1 MILNEI
7 VKSFLQ
13 PENNKITPSSIVPQ
27 DKSMHKDDVDYGSF
41 FDTSNYFDVRQFDAY
56 SDQQNAKI
64 TQYRDI
70 ATRPEVAEAV
80 QHIVNE
86 IVFTYVNEVPL
97 KIQVDLDNDKLSKQL
112 SASFDKISKLMRL
125 DLKLYQYVTQGYVD
139 GISIFHLTFNNKKPK
154 DGIQLITMLDPVG
167 LVFNAKENV
176 YSYSTADYFEQKK
189 QEVVF
194 SPEEIVKIDF
204 GLKDG
209 QINLSYL
216 EKAIKVSNML
226 SSLEDM
232 LIPLRFSRSI
242 SRRVFNVDIGDVA
255 PKRGQAILEQ
265 HQQKFKYKKFY
276 NTKTGEISN
285 SQHITSMVEDYWF
298 ANRSGGKGTT
308 VELLDE
314 SGNLGELGD
323 VEHFTGK
330 LYKAL
335 NIPLSRVNVKG
346 GETSLFET
354 SSDQISRDET
364 NFFQFISRLRQ
375 VYEELFKTILKHE
388 VISIGAMTINEWDA
402 YSHNIRVV
410 FSSENVFFDRL
421 KTRLFAEKI
430 ATFRDVTDFVGKMF
444 SVRAT
449 MKKIFNMNDEEIEA
463 ELKAVSE
470 ESLDKLFSNFYS
482 GQAE

>member
-7 VKSFLQ
+7 VKSFLK
-13 PENNKITPSSIVPQ
+13 PENVKITPSSVIPQ
-27 DKSMHKDDVDYGSF
+27 DKALHKDDVDYGSF
-41 FDTSNYFDVRQFDAY
+41 FDSSNYFDSFQSENYA
-56 SDQQNAKI
+56 DQQNVKI
-64 TQYRDI
+64 MQYREV

-86 IVFTYVNEVPL
+86 IVFTYINEVPL
-97 KIQVDLDNDKLSKQL
+97 KIQVDLDNEKLSKQL

-139 GISIFHLTFNNKKPK
+139 GVVIFHLTFNNKKPK
-154 DGIQLITMLDPVG
+154 DGIQKITMIDPVG
-167 LVFNAKENV
+167 LSFNKKENV
-176 YSYSTADYFEQKK
+176 YSYSSVDYFGQGK
-189 QEVVF
+189 QEVIF
-194 SPEEIVKIDF
+194 SPEEIVKVDF

-335 NIPLSRVNVKG
+335 NIPLSRVSVKG
-346 GETSLFET
+346 GEASLFET
-354 SSDQISRDET
+354 ASDQISRDET

-388 VISIGAMTINEWDA
+388 VLSIGAMSIDEWDA
-402 YSHNIRVV
+402 YSHNIRVI
-410 FSSENVFFDRL
+410 FSSENVFFDRM
-421 KTRLFAEKI
+421 KTRLFTEKI
-430 ATFRDVTDFVGKMF
+430 NAFRDITDFVGKMF
-444 SVRAT
+444 SVRTA
-449 MKKIFNMNDEEIEA
+449 MKRIFNMNDEEIES
-463 ELKAVSE
+463 ELNAISE
-470 ESLDKLFSNFYS
+470 ESLDKLFSSFYS
-482 GQAE
+482 VQE